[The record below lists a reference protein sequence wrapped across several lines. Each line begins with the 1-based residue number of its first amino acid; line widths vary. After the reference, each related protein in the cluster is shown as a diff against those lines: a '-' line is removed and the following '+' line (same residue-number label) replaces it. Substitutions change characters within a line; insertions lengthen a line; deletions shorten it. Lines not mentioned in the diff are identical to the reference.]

1 VAKSNTKTG
10 GRVAT
15 TGVIP
20 GRWALSVGNPESP
33 TPEGFSWTLLSDV
46 ARLESGH
53 TPSRKKDEY
62 WNGEIP
68 WIGIRDATENHGRV
82 ITSTKQWISEEGLNN
97 SSARLLPADT
107 VCLSRTASVGYVITM
122 GVPMATSQDFINWVC
137 GPQLSAKYLH
147 YILMS
152 EQEAIRRFAHGT
164 THQTV
169 YFPEAKAFHVC
180 LPSRTEQDSITAVL
194 SALDEKIA
202 TNEHIAKTIGE
213 LSSVTYSSA
222 LYNSPDSFT
231 ETPLSDTS
239 DFINGRAFTKDATGS
254 GRMVIRIAEMNSG
267 PGKSTV
273 YNEIEVPEKHLANP
287 GDILFSWSG
296 SLIAQRWYRP
306 QGIIN
311 QHIFKVVPKSGHP
324 VWLSFELVKRKITD
338 FRSIAA
344 DKATTM
350 GHIQRRHL
358 DETVPVPNAEIIS
371 KLDASLGPLW
381 DRALVAEQEGL
392 KLAELRD
399 TLLPQLMSGKLRVKD
414 AERIVEDN
422 V

>member
-1 VAKSNTKTG
+1 MTKWPEHTVKALEADGLLLVQDGNHGDRRPRRDEFTSRGTYFIRAADMKNGRMLFDSAQTINQTAKERIRKGAGKPLDVVLSHKGTVGKVAF
-10 GRVAT
+10 A
-15 TGVIP
+15 P
-20 GRWALSVGNPESP
+20 PESP
-33 TPEGFSWTLLSDV
+33 DFICSPQTTFWRSLDHSKINPRYLYFHLLSPIFT
-46 ARLESGH
+46 AQLRSIE
-53 TPSRKKDEY
+53 
-62 WNGEIP
+62 
-68 WIGIRDATENHGRV
+68 
-82 ITSTKQWISEEGLNN
+82 N
-97 SSARLLPADT
+97 SSDMAA
-107 VCLSRTASVGYVITM
+107 YVSL
-122 GVPMATSQDFINWVC
+122 TSQR
-137 GPQLSAKYLH
+137 GLTLA
-147 YILMS
+147 
-152 EQEAIRRFAHGT
+152 
-164 THQTV
+164 
-169 YFPEAKAFHVC
+169 
-180 LPSRTEQDSITAVL
+180 LPPAWEQDAIATTL
-194 SALDEKIA
+194 GALDDKIA
-202 TNEHIAKTIGE
+202 ANEHITKTIGE
-213 LSSVTYSSA
+213 LSSATYSSA
-222 LYNSPDSFT
+222 LHNSPDSFT

-254 GRMVIRIAEMNSG
+254 GRMIIRIAEMNSG

-306 QGIIN
+306 QGVIN
-311 QHIFKVVPKSGHP
+311 QHIFKVVPKSGNP
-324 VWLSFELVKRKITD
+324 AWLSFELVKRKITD

-358 DETVPVPNAEIIS
+358 DETVPVPSAEMIS

-399 TLLPQLMSGKLRVKD
+399 TLLPQLMSGNLRVKD